1 MYRTTCQVKITSKGK
16 DPQQWIQEVDDKIH
30 FDLQN
35 EIKLSADATAEI
47 MKRIINNSGYRLQ
60 KLSEA
65 IDAEIISSIAGI
77 NVGIG
82 RISNLPK
89 TKDGKE
95 IWELFDS
102 GFKPGASMN
111 LVPLGSFGGEA
122 PDPSKSGGKWDIG
135 AGKYTFLDT
144 NISKKPVSPLNF
156 VSIGYEDL
164 KIHIQKQITKFLR
177 ELK

>member
-1 MYRTTCQVKITSKGK
+1 MKTTCQVKITSKGK
-16 DPQQWIQEVDDKIH
+16 NPVKWIKNVTERIH
-30 FDLQN
+30 FELQN

-65 IDAEIISSIAGI
+65 INAEIISSVAGI
-77 NVGIG
+77 QIGIG
-82 RISNLPK
+82 RISDLPK

-102 GFKPGASMN
+102 GFKPGASMS

-122 PDPSKSGGKWDIG
+122 PDPSKSGGKWNVGMD
-135 AGKYTFLDT
+135 KYTFFDR
-144 NISKKPVSPLNF
+144 NANKKPVSPLNF
-156 VSIGYEDL
+156 VSIGYEDIR
-164 KIHIQKQITKFLR
+164 KHIQKQISKFMR
-177 ELK
+177 KI